1 MGDMMKILIA
11 VLAFVLC
18 APVHAQV
25 IKTLADELAGE
36 IGRVDLNAGITQK
49 QAETMAQYY
58 YQRFIGG
65 CGSAYPAIDRNLD
78 WVMTPKTGV
87 AGVAD
92 QDAILIGKHTGTI
105 SWKRGPDLRLAD
117 LIGSTETAP
126 KPLNMSGAEPRRLPD
141 DAPVPTAKLQ
151 FVVSPSGAVT
161 HTRFRR
167 SSGNMKCDLAAKRIV
182 ESWRFPPRKQPIAL
196 VANVKNCA
204 H

>member
-1 MGDMMKILIA
+1 MGDMMKIIIA

-18 APVHAQV
+18 APVHAQD

-58 YQRFIGG
+58 CQRFIGG
-65 CGSAYPAIDRNLD
+65 CGSAYPAIDQNLD

-105 SWKRGPDLRLAD
+105 SWKTGPDLRLAD
-117 LIGSTETAP
+117 LIGSRETAP
-126 KPLNMSGAEPRRLPD
+126 KPLNMGGAEPRRLPD
-141 DAPVPTAKLQ
+141 DALVPTAKLQ

-161 HTRFRR
+161 HTSFRR
-167 SSGNMKCDLAAKRIV
+167 SSGNMKCDLAAMRIV